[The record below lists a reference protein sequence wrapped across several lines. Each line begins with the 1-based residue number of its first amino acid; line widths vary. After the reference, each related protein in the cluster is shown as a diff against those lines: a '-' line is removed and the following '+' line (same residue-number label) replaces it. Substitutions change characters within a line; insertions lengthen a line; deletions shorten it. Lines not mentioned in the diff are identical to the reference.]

1 MKRAYG
7 FTIIEL
13 LIVIVV
19 ISILVFVST
28 VVYSNMS
35 VRARDTIAVSD
46 LRSNLRRVE
55 LFYAQYDR
63 LPSTVDLATS
73 PSGDDHKIKISKRSV
88 YTFYGYCTGALN
100 GKREIIITAGTT
112 DQKQFYISSDKKQV
126 VDVSE
131 DYALP
136 SQRAGEYKC
145 FDYLLPGS
153 ATGEFRNMIHRNG
166 GVEGGYITVLSQ

>member
-1 MKRAYG
+1 M
-7 FTIIEL
+7 
-13 LIVIVV
+13 IVV
-19 ISILVFVST
+19 ISILAFVST
-28 VVYSNMS
+28 VVYSNIS
-35 VRARDTIAVSD
+35 VRSRDMIVVSD

-63 LPSTVDLATS
+63 LPSSVDLAAS
-73 PSGDDHKIKISKRSV
+73 PSGDDYRIKISKRSV

-131 DYALP
+131 DYALQ
-136 SQRAGEYKC
+136 SQKAGEYKC
-145 FDYLLPGS
+145 VDYLLPVSGI
-153 ATGEFRNMIHRNG
+153 GEIRNMIHRSG
-166 GVEGGYITVLSQ
+166 AVEGGYITILSR